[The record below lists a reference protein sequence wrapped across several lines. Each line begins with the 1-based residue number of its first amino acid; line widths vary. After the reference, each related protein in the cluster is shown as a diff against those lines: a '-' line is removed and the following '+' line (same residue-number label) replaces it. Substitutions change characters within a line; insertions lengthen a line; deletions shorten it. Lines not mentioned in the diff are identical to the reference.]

1 MHVFALARRV
11 AGLDVAALSDD
22 SWLRWSAG
30 EGSEWPTQNLSSLP
44 VRLDG
49 AREILIFHML
59 GCRVLRVFI
68 VKKMVGEMV
77 FRVDCYTRRGSF
89 PTVQNKAVLYLTHH
103 LWVPDTNTN
112 TICHTICAT
121 REYEYE

>member
-30 EGSEWPTQNLSSLP
+30 EGSEWSAQNLSSLP

-68 VKKMVGEMV
+68 VKNG
-77 FRVDCYTRRGSF
+77 R
-89 PTVQNKAVLYLTHH
+89 
-103 LWVPDTNTN
+103 
-112 TICHTICAT
+112 
-121 REYEYE
+121 

>member
-22 SWLRWSAG
+22 SWLHWSAG
-30 EGSEWPTQNLSSLP
+30 GKGSEWSTQNLSSLP

-59 GCRVLRVFI
+59 DCRVLRVFI
-68 VKKMVGEMV
+68 VKDG
-77 FRVDCYTRRGSF
+77 RGDGF
-89 PTVQNKAVLYLTHH
+89 QG
-103 LWVPDTNTN
+103 
-112 TICHTICAT
+112 
-121 REYEYE
+121 